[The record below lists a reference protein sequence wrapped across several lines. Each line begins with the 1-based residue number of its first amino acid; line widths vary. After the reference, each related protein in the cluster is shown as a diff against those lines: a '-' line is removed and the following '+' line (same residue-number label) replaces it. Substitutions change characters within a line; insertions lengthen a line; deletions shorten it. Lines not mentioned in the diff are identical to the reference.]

1 MSGEIQV
8 LLVDDHASFREP
20 LAFMLER
27 EPDLDVAAQAESL
40 SEAREV
46 LADEHAN
53 INLAIVDLDLP
64 DGSGLDLIAELR
76 RARPQAQ
83 ALVLSATSD
92 RLLLARTIEAGA
104 AGVMHK
110 SSRLED
116 IIDGVRR
123 LHAGGQLLSQQEII
137 EALRTVVRERE
148 KDHDAQ
154 AAISSLTSRERE
166 VLQAIAEGLGDR
178 EISQRLYIGV
188 GTVRTHVTSI
198 LSKLDAGSRLEALV
212 FAVRHGAVRID

>member
-1 MSGEIQV
+1 MSGEIRV
-8 LLVDDHASFREP
+8 MIVDDHASFREP
-20 LAFMLER
+20 LAFMLGR
-27 EPDLDVAAQAESL
+27 EPDLEVAAQADSL
-40 SEAREV
+40 ARARKV
-46 LADEHAN
+46 LEEGSSDVDVV
-53 INLAIVDLDLP
+53 ILDLDLP
-64 DGSGLDLIAELR
+64 DGSGLDLIGGLR
-76 RARPQAQ
+76 RARPESQ

-92 RLLLARTIEAGA
+92 RVLLARTIEAGA

-116 IIDGVRR
+116 IVEGVRR
-123 LHAGGQLLSQQEII
+123 LHAGEQLLSQQEII

-148 KDHDAQ
+148 KDRDAQ
-154 AAISSLTSRERE
+154 AAISSLTSRERD

-198 LSKLDAGSRLEALV
+198 LSKLGAASRLEALV
-212 FAVRHGAVRID
+212 FAVRHGAVHID

>member
-20 LAFMLER
+20 LAFMLGR
-27 EPDLDVAAQAESL
+27 EPDLEVAAQTDSL
-40 SEAREV
+40 AGARTILEEGSQDIDV
-46 LADEHAN
+46 
-53 INLAIVDLDLP
+53 AIVDLDLP
-64 DGSGLDLIAELR
+64 DGSGLDFIGDLR
-76 RARPQAQ
+76 RTRPESQ

-92 RLLLARTIEAGA
+92 RVLLARTIEAGA

-148 KDHDAQ
+148 KDRDMQ
-154 AAISSLTSRERE
+154 AAISSLTSREQE

-198 LSKLDAGSRLEALV
+198 LSKLGVGSRLEALV